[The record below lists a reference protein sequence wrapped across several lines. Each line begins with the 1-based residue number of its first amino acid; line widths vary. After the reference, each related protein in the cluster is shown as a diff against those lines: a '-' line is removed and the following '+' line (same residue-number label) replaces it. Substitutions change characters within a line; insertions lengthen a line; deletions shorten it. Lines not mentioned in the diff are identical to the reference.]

1 MPASLFFSK
10 GKKQNHQPFTFSR
23 EGGGRKRQLEESEG
37 GVSCDVPPHNRA
49 SDALGTESFHT
60 AVTVLSPY
68 EVVMDVPISH
78 MGRAGPQRHL
88 SLAQVRI
95 IKSAG
100 GGGAGDARSIP
111 IK

>member
-1 MPASLFFSK
+1 MEGRGSLK
-10 GKKQNHQPFTFSR
+10 GV
-23 EGGGRKRQLEESEG
+23 RKVCLVMSL
-37 GVSCDVPPHNRA
+37 PHSRA
-49 SDALGTESFHT
+49 SDVLGTENFRT
-60 AVTVLSPY
+60 VVTVLSLY
-68 EVVMDVPISH
+68 EVVMGVPISH

-100 GGGAGDARSIP
+100 RWDARSIP

>member
-1 MPASLFFSK
+1 MMSL
-10 GKKQNHQPFTFSR
+10 PTTV
-23 EGGGRKRQLEESEG
+23 LLML
-37 GVSCDVPPHNRA
+37 
-49 SDALGTESFHT
+49 LGLSFHT

-100 GGGAGDARSIP
+100 GGDARSIP